1 MDELNRHLIL
11 SCSVFPISAANEIF
25 FIKNQDGRFED
36 FGGLVDHEDRD
47 SSVLYTA
54 SRTLMT
60 KSGCLMWSKITT
72 ESEMED
78 IISKFVDES
87 DHFQFFVPNYQP

>member
-1 MDELNRHLIL
+1 LDELNRHLIL

-25 FIKNQDGRFED
+25 FIKNQDGQLED

-72 ESEMED
+72 EPEMED
-78 IISKFVDES
+78 MISKFEAES